1 VVSRNREDDMIRRAG
16 LVAIA
21 ACLWLAGGCALG
33 GGALGPALVGGA
45 GGVLDPYGRPLASY
59 PVPPGI
65 ASRNHEGIFRVAIK
79 DANVVSNRSINTF
92 YLAPDGTAVLVIE
105 PNRAAVDLA
114 WSMTSNNA
122 LCIRWPLRGQECWPY
137 HAMQLQRPVRMISD
151 RGIVAD
157 VTLLLAP
164 PMRRPQ

>member
-1 VVSRNREDDMIRRAG
+1 MIRRAG
-16 LVAIA
+16 LAAITA
-21 ACLWLAGGCALG
+21 YLLLAGGCATG
-33 GGALGPALVGGA
+33 GGALGPVSAGGA
-45 GGVLDPYGRPLASY
+45 GVVLDPYGRPLASY
-59 PVPPGI
+59 LVPPGI
-65 ASRNHEGIFRVAIK
+65 ALRHHEGVFRVTIN
-79 DANVVSNRSINTF
+79 DANVVSNRSVNTF

-114 WSMTSNNA
+114 WSMPSNNA

-137 HAMQLQRPVRMISD
+137 HAMQFQRPVRMISD

-164 PMRRPQ
+164 QGRRPQ